1 MSSNISTEQENKIQT
16 FQEITQIPDR
26 DLCIDILRENN
37 WDVELSIDSFVHGR
51 SRNRVHEQQSTV
63 VNNISNTNNNP
74 SRSTLTNR
82 GSRSSE
88 ETPSSNTRTTRNN
101 SFIYNILSPIKWL
114 FQSRPISLTP
124 EADTRKYISDFET
137 KFGNAHPYF
146 LPITYQHA
154 VTNAYRASKFLL
166 VYLHSPLHEDSSRF
180 CSYVF
185 LFLLLDNFISLLNL
199 LLFF

>member
-1 MSSNISTEQENKIQT
+1 MSSNISTEQENKILT

-51 SRNRVHEQQSTV
+51 SRNRVNEQQSSV
-63 VNNISNTNNNP
+63 VNNISNSNP

-137 KFGNAHPYF
+137 KFGNNHPYF
-146 LPITYQHA
+146 LPITYQQA

-185 LFLLLDNFISLLNL
+185 FSSFSPYLNNFI
-199 LLFF
+199 